1 MARQAPAPEKPG
13 SESEELLTYV
23 FVLKTS
29 DGGEEREAIL
39 ARDDAHARAL
49 AEITG
54 LIAGIEDRLQ
64 VYDPNGGRLALDGDG

>member
-1 MARQAPAPEKPG
+1 MQ
-13 SESEELLTYV
+13 TYV

-29 DGGEEREAIL
+29 DGGEEREGIL

-64 VYDPNGGRLALDGDG
+64 VYDPDGRRLALDGDS